1 MHIVGREGL
10 TTTWQTASDSPVTC
24 QAQPWPLAIARLAL
38 EGLGAKKQGRRVRPL
53 LLQIFR
59 NAADL
64 GKKTLAQNGEHG
76 DAVWCKVTVSPCTNA
91 VFVFVLTR

>member
-24 QAQPWPLAIARLAL
+24 QAQPWPLAIARLAP
-38 EGLGAKKQGRRVRPL
+38 EGLGAKKQGRRVRQLL

-64 GKKTLAQNGEHG
+64 GKKRLGKSQ
-76 DAVWCKVTVSPCTNA
+76 P
-91 VFVFVLTR
+91 